1 MFWVYILKR
10 RDTYRGNQQMRLSVI
25 KKIAKQGKNLVII
38 IPKNLHSFLESG
50 ELVEININKIELEKR
65 K

>member
-1 MFWVYILKR
+1 
-10 RDTYRGNQQMRLSVI
+10 MRLSVI